1 MNRTLRVLAEV
12 TTVDSALTSARGFVG
27 NLGVNQGN
35 DPEAEFDRLKASR
48 RRAARLRKLAQEWTF
63 IAIPGV
69 RQGGGIPTN
78 RC

>member
-1 MNRTLRVLAEV
+1 MNRTIKVLAEV
-12 TTVDSALTSARGFVG
+12 VVDAVPTSARGFVG
-27 NLGVNQGN
+27 NLGVNNGN
-35 DPEAEFDRLKASR
+35 DPEKTFDRLKASR
-48 RRAARLRKLAQEWTF
+48 RRAARLRELAQEWAF